1 MNKNAAAA
9 YQNQQFDN
17 APPIKIL
24 QMLNAG
30 AIRYLKVALNADV
43 KSAEYRTHLRMAD
56 EIIAELRV
64 SLDHE
69 PNPELA
75 ANLENLYLF
84 MQRELSHA
92 MLEGEISGINSS
104 IRILE
109 TLLEAWKDVNIA
121 LKDAPPESTELRN
134 AG

>member
-9 YQNQQFDN
+9 YQSQQFDN

-30 AIRYLKVALNADV
+30 AIRFLKAALV
-43 KSAEYRTHLRMAD
+43 VEKGGAEYRNYIRMAE
-56 EIIAELRV
+56 EIVAELRV

-69 PNPELA
+69 PDPDLA

-84 MQRELSHA
+84 MQRELSA
-92 MLEGEISGINSS
+92 ALLEGERTGIENS

-109 TLLEAWKDVNIA
+109 TLLEAWKGVQIA
-121 LKDAPPESTELRN
+121 LKAGASEAGEIKN

>member
-9 YQNQQFDN
+9 YQSQQFEN

-30 AIRYLKVALNADV
+30 AIRFLKAALGFEV
-43 KSAEYRTHLRMAD
+43 GGAEYRNHIRMAE
-56 EIIAELRV
+56 EIVAELRV
-64 SLDHE
+64 SLEHE
-69 PNPELA
+69 HDPDLA

-84 MQRELSHA
+84 MQRELSSA
-92 MLEGEISGINSS
+92 MLDGERSGIENS

-109 TLLEAWKDVNIA
+109 TLLEAWRGVQVA
-121 LKDAPPESTELRN
+121 LNAAGPEAGGMKN

>member
-30 AIRYLKVALNADV
+30 AIRYLKVALNADT
-43 KSAEYRTHLRMAD
+43 KSVEYRNHLRMAD

-69 PNPELA
+69 PNPELV

-84 MQRELSHA
+84 TQRELSHA
-92 MLEGEISGINSS
+92 MLEGEPSVITSS
-104 IRILE
+104 IKILE
-109 TLLEAWKDVNIA
+109 TLLEAWKGVNVA
-121 LKDAPPESTELRN
+121 LKDAPPGANELRN

>member
-9 YQNQQFDN
+9 YQSQQFDN

-24 QMLNAG
+24 QMLIAG
-30 AIRYLKVALNADV
+30 AIRYLKIAQKAEV
-43 KSAEYRTHLRMAD
+43 KSEEYRTHLRMAD

-69 PNPELA
+69 PSPELA

-92 MLEGEISGINSS
+92 MLEGETSGIANS
-104 IRILE
+104 IRIME
-109 TLLEAWKDVNIA
+109 TLLEAWKGVNIA
-121 LKDAPPESTELRN
+121 LKDSPPESSGLRN